1 MVVTGFVNWN
11 FKNDYQL
18 LSYLQ
23 CLLEIWRKPPSCDVR
38 VHAYK
43 NGKTME
49 QCREEAR
56 KNTEILSHE
65 ILEKGEVSWTRVLEA
80 ADHDE
85 LVYKLTLKYLRQG
98 GHDIGNNK
106 IPRVKSQ

>member
-1 MVVTGFVNWN
+1 MSAGNME
-11 FKNDYQL
+11 KA
-18 LSYLQ
+18 
-23 CLLEIWRKPPSCDVR
+23 PSCDVR

-56 KNTEILSHE
+56 INTEILSEE
-65 ILEKGEVSWTRVLEA
+65 ILKKGEVSWKRVLEM

-85 LVYKLTLKYLRQG
+85 LVYKLTLKYLRQRG
-98 GHDIGNNK
+98 NDIGNNK
-106 IPRVKSQ
+106 IPRVKRQ

>member
-1 MVVTGFVNWN
+1 
-11 FKNDYQL
+11 
-18 LSYLQ
+18 
-23 CLLEIWRKPPSCDVR
+23 
-38 VHAYK
+38 
-43 NGKTME
+43 ME
-49 QCREEAR
+49 QCKEEAR

-65 ILEKGEVSWTRVLEA
+65 ILKMGEVSWTRILEV

>member
-1 MVVTGFVNWN
+1 MDG
-11 FKNDYQL
+11 
-18 LSYLQ
+18 
-23 CLLEIWRKPPSCDVR
+23 CDIR

-49 QCREEAR
+49 QCRKEAR
-56 KNTEILSHE
+56 KNTEILSDE
-65 ILEKGEVSWTRVLEA
+65 ILKKGEVSWSKVLDV

-98 GHDIGNNK
+98 GYDIGNNK
-106 IPRVKSQ
+106 IPRVRSQ

>member
-1 MVVTGFVNWN
+1 MNKT
-11 FKNDYQL
+11 
-18 LSYLQ
+18 
-23 CLLEIWRKPPSCDVR
+23 PSCDVR

-49 QCREEAR
+49 QCKEEAR
-56 KNTEILSHE
+56 KNTEILSDK
-65 ILEKGEVSWTRVLEA
+65 ILEKGEVSWTRVLEV

-106 IPRVKSQ
+106 IPRVKSI

>member
-1 MVVTGFVNWN
+1 MGTCRMKKASG
-11 FKNDYQL
+11 
-18 LSYLQ
+18 
-23 CLLEIWRKPPSCDVR
+23 CDVR

-49 QCREEAR
+49 QCREEAK
-56 KNTEILSHE
+56 KNTEILSDE
-65 ILEKGEVSWTRVLEA
+65 ILKNGEVSWTEVLEV

-85 LVYKLTLKYLRQG
+85 LIYKLTLKYLRQRG
-98 GHDIGNNK
+98 FDIGNNK

>member
-1 MVVTGFVNWN
+1 MKKT
-11 FKNDYQL
+11 
-18 LSYLQ
+18 S
-23 CLLEIWRKPPSCDVR
+23 SCDVR

-65 ILEKGEVSWTRVLEA
+65 ILEKGEVSWTRG
-80 ADHDE
+80 
-85 LVYKLTLKYLRQG
+85 TG
-98 GHDIGNNK
+98 SSSITMNWSTN
-106 IPRVKSQ
+106 